1 MWTYV
6 QFVPEIVY
14 LLWIFYTRFLSIH
27 LSRFLP
33 ARFLV
38 APRVLLSF
46 PLLALATRS
55 HRWGMHNLNVPR
67 PSFSPFQENCWLL
80 CRGYLPGESRE
91 DRLLAFILFR
101 LSWLIL
107 YNATRGNARLLVE
120 KVFYGYGDTQ
130 TRYVAAAA
138 TASSTAR

>member
-1 MWTYV
+1 MLTYV

-14 LLWIFYTRFLSIH
+14 LLSTFYTRILSIH
-27 LSRFLP
+27 LSCFLP

-38 APRVLLSF
+38 APSSF
-46 PLLALATRS
+46 LPLPALTTRS

-91 DRLLAFILFR
+91 DGLLAFILFR

-107 YNATRGNARLLVE
+107 HNATRGNATAASWKSFLRIR
-120 KVFYGYGDTQ
+120 GYANAICCGCC
-130 TRYVAAAA
+130 YCI
-138 TASSTAR
+138 